1 MTFTLDLFKTI
12 FKNDGQIFMPLHDGD
27 YIISKDEEDEIKLA
41 NTIDLKKIK
50 LVNYNDFIN
59 QVKKGTMSLNII

>member
-1 MTFTLDLFKTI
+1 
-12 FKNDGQIFMPLHDGD
+12 MPLHDGD